1 MAANE
6 RITFPVKPE
15 YLEDS
20 SRLMRG
26 RAIKASSKG
35 SAHDFPEAYAE
46 TEKKGQISSEATET
60 LNILLNVYA
69 YHHAYQIV
77 KASCEFSTD
86 IIFLLE
92 LLKERRELNVN
103 FLFENCARLKELE
116 NTYQIS
122 LLDNAYEEEL
132 LANYIMDLE
141 AKLRNDN
148 IIDFVRSVSP
158 ILYRL
163 FMRLLTSQVPNIDAY
178 IYDAKN
184 DQYDIWEFDKMHR
197 SSNPLVQRFVAK
209 GRDSKVT
216 SKSLV
221 DFIELTD
228 LPEEIKASV
237 LLLRDFE
244 KSVRNP
250 LAHLIKPFDEEELYR
265 TTGFSSKTFLE
276 KIIALAIFSG
286 VVYDSDVFY
295 FDKVNAL
302 IKNLY

>member
-1 MAANE
+1 M
-6 RITFPVKPE
+6 
-15 YLEDS
+15 
-20 SRLMRG
+20 
-26 RAIKASSKG
+26 
-35 SAHDFPEAYAE
+35 
-46 TEKKGQISSEATET
+46 TEKET
-60 LNILLNVYA
+60 LDILLNVYA

-77 KASCEFSTD
+77 KVSREFSDD
-86 IIFLLE
+86 IHFLLE
-92 LLKERRELNVN
+92 LLKERRELNVD
-103 FLFENCARLKELE
+103 FLFQHRARLKELE
-116 NTYQIS
+116 SAYQIS

-163 FMRLLTSQVPNIDAY
+163 FMRLLNSQIPDIEDY

-184 DQYDIWEFDKMHR
+184 DQYDVWEFDKMHQ
-197 SSNPLVQRFVAK
+197 SSNPFVQDFVAK
-209 GRDSKVT
+209 RRDSKVT

-221 DFIELTD
+221 DFIQLTD
-228 LPEEIKASV
+228 LPENIKAAV

-244 KSVRNP
+244 KSARNP
-250 LAHLIKPFDEEELYR
+250 LAHLIKPFDEEELHR

-286 VVYDSDVFY
+286 VIYDSKTFY
-295 FDKVNAL
+295 FDKVNDL

>member
-1 MAANE
+1 M
-6 RITFPVKPE
+6 
-15 YLEDS
+15 
-20 SRLMRG
+20 
-26 RAIKASSKG
+26 
-35 SAHDFPEAYAE
+35 
-46 TEKKGQISSEATET
+46 TEKET
-60 LNILLNVYA
+60 LDILLNVYA

-77 KASCEFSTD
+77 KASREFSDD

-92 LLKERRELNVN
+92 LLKERRELNVD
-103 FLFENCARLKELE
+103 FLFENRQRLKELE
-116 NTYQIS
+116 ATYQIS

-163 FMRLLTSQVPNIDAY
+163 FMRLLNSQVPNIDAY
-178 IYDAKN
+178 IYNAKN
-184 DQYDIWEFDKMHR
+184 DQYDVWKFDKMHS
-197 SSNPLVQRFVAK
+197 SSNSFVQCFVAK

-228 LPEEIKASV
+228 LPKEIKAAV

-244 KSVRNP
+244 KSARNP
-250 LAHLIKPFDEEELYR
+250 LAHLIKPFDEEELHR
-265 TTGFSSKTFLE
+265 TTGFSSKMFLE
-276 KIIALAIFSG
+276 KIIDLAIFSG
-286 VVYDSDVFY
+286 VIYDSGVFY
-295 FDKVNAL
+295 FDKVNGL
-302 IKNLY
+302 VKKIY